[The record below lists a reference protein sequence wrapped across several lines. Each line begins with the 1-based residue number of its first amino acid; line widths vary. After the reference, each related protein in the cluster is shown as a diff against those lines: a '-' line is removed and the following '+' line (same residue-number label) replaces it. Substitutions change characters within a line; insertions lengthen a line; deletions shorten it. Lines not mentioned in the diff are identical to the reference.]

1 MQKHCLSPG
10 VFKRKALSERT
21 GPYDSHRCLYESK
34 DYEDAIRNCMA
45 VGGDCDT
52 TGAICGGI
60 AEAVYGI
67 PENLKQRIRLFLDD
81 DQLEIIDSFRSRY
94 ITGGTR

>member
-1 MQKHCLSPG
+1 ML
-10 VFKRKALSERT
+10 
-21 GPYDSHRCLYESK
+21 
-34 DYEDAIRNCMA
+34 

-81 DQLEIIDSFRSRY
+81 AQLEIIDSFRSRY
-94 ITGGTR
+94 ITGGTK